1 MALAVDAG
9 TWSSA
14 GSLASGAN
22 HSHTATA
29 NACVAIVGI
38 ADNGSATDRPLKL
51 LVDGNVAAARLSFGP
66 TGSWRTWKTAT
77 QTVLLSAGRHAV
89 VLASDGLNGPNLDA
103 LTVGPGPT
111 T

>member
-1 MALAVDAG
+1 MDFQHRAGDTVEFTIDVPSGGAYALDFRYA
-9 TWSSA
+9 
-14 GSLASGAN
+14 
-22 HSHTATA
+22 
-29 NACVAIVGI
+29 
-38 ADNGSATDRPLKL
+38 NGSATDRPLKL

-89 VLASDGLNGPNLDA
+89 VLASDGFNGPNLDA
-103 LTVGPGPT
+103 LTVRPGPT